1 MSTYAFL
8 KTATL
13 LVLPPASLA
22 VGAILWLALTLAGW
36 RRLARLALGLA
47 LLQTLV
53 LSFPPVADALTET
66 LEAKAR
72 RLVTV
77 QPSCCYDA
85 IVVLGGAM
93 APAAP
98 PEVMDPDL
106 GEAGDRVWQ
115 AARLYHAG
123 IAPTIIT
130 SGGSDNSLKG
140 GPATSEAEAMRRFLV
155 DLGVPDKAI
164 VLEDKSL
171 NTIQNMQN
179 VRALVKGGRI
189 LVITS
194 AFHVPRAAK
203 YAELAGLN
211 AAFNGVDW
219 SRPAELR
226 PPWENWIPDPGSMA
240 WSCRALRELL
250 ALAFD
255 RRAEKL
261 AP

>member
-8 KTATL
+8 KIATL
-13 LVLPPASLA
+13 LALPPGSLA
-22 VGAILWLALTLAGW
+22 VGVVLWLALMLAGW

-47 LLQTLV
+47 VLQTLV
-53 LSFPPVADALTET
+53 LSFPLVAGALIET

-72 RLVTV
+72 RLVTA

-85 IVVLGGAM
+85 IVVLGGAI

-98 PEVMDPDL
+98 PLVMDPDL
-106 GEAGDRVWQ
+106 NEAADRVWQ
-115 AARLYHAG
+115 AARFYHAG
-123 IAPTIIT
+123 IAPTIIA
-130 SGGSDNSLKG
+130 SGGSDNNLDG
-140 GPATSEAEAMRRFLV
+140 GPSTSEAEAMRRFLV

-171 NTIQNMQN
+171 NTIQNLAN
-179 VRALVKGGRI
+179 VRDLVKGGRI
-189 LVITS
+189 LIITS
-194 AFHVPRAAK
+194 AFHVPRVAK

-211 AAFNGVDW
+211 AAYSGVDW
-219 SRPAELR
+219 SPPADLR
-226 PPWENWIPDPGSMA
+226 PLWENWIPDPGSMA

-250 ALAFD
+250 ALVFD

-261 AP
+261 AL